1 MTATVATNVQTKPAL
16 VDSYGRRINYLR
28 VSLIDHCNL
37 RCVYCMPL
45 HGLRFLPRQELLTP
59 AEIETIV
66 RAAVDVGFDK
76 VRLTGG
82 EPTLRPDLIEIVERL
97 GRIEGL
103 RTIAMTTNGIRLP
116 ELAEP
121 LKQAGL
127 TRVNIHIDTLNPA
140 SLERLMRFNTLE
152 KVWAGIEA
160 AERAG
165 LLPIKLNAV
174 VIRGYNDEDVA
185 DLAALTLEHDWHVR
199 FIEAM
204 PLGTQANFAL
214 QHYVPNSEVQARIEA
229 RFGALEPLFDGQ
241 LLGEAKMYRIPGAR
255 GLIGFINPV
264 SEPYCDDCNRMR
276 LTADGKIRLCLLTD
290 HELDFRR
297 ALHEGGM
304 DALRDLF
311 IRAVQAKPVGHQLRR
326 GVFPQAR
333 GMSQIGG

>member
-1 MTATVATNVQTKPAL
+1 MTATVANNVQTKPGL

-82 EPTLRPDLIEIVERL
+82 EPTLRPDLVEIVERL
-97 GRIEGL
+97 ARIEGL

-214 QHYVPNSEVQARIEA
+214 QHYVPNSEVQARIEE

-311 IRAVQAKPVGHQLRR
+311 MRAVRAKPVGHQLRR

>member
-1 MTATVATNVQTKPAL
+1 M
-16 VDSYGRRINYLR
+16 
-28 VSLIDHCNL
+28 
-37 RCVYCMPL
+37 
-45 HGLRFLPRQELLTP
+45 
-59 AEIETIV
+59 
-66 RAAVDVGFDK
+66 
-76 VRLTGG
+76 
-82 EPTLRPDLIEIVERL
+82 
-97 GRIEGL
+97 
-103 RTIAMTTNGIRLP
+103 
-116 ELAEP
+116 
-121 LKQAGL
+121 
-127 TRVNIHIDTLNPA
+127 
-140 SLERLMRFNTLE
+140 
-152 KVWAGIEA
+152 
-160 AERAG
+160 
-165 LLPIKLNAV
+165 PIKLNAV